1 MIHSQL
7 RFAVF
12 EQLLEKALVFNL
24 EEREGGQSHWF
35 AACSLGICARNV
47 PVALRLQQQLWLS
60 DDGSSRAARAP
71 SARQRGPPFQINPAQ
86 KFSTTPSAL
95 HPLLLCPATLPI
107 GSACGPLLTVL
118 ARTVEA
124 YPAQFALAGAGGC
137 GRSSFRGRATT
148 RSVITGP
155 TTAVCDCDHD
165 PIRNHLGRDQAAGPR
180 FKETSK
186 FKQRLHK
193 PSQLKTESQCAD
205 AF

>member
-71 SARQRGPPFQINPAQ
+71 SARQRGPPFQINPAP

-124 YPAQFALAGAGGC
+124 YPAQFALAGASAAAGC
-137 GRSSFRGRATT
+137 GRQEFLSE
-148 RSVITGP
+148 TGP
-155 TTAVCDCDHD
+155 PRASSLLLPTVCDHD
-165 PIRNHLGRDQAAGPR
+165 PIILVAI
-180 FKETSK
+180 
-186 FKQRLHK
+186 KQ
-193 PSQLKTESQCAD
+193 PVQ
-205 AF
+205 

>member
-124 YPAQFALAGAGGC
+124 YPAQFALAGAGGL
-137 GRSSFRGRATT
+137 R
-148 RSVITGP
+148 
-155 TTAVCDCDHD
+155 
-165 PIRNHLGRDQAAGPR
+165 AAGGVPSEAGPPR
-180 FKETSK
+180 AVSSLGPPLLSVTVTTTQSGIILVAIKQPVLGSKKRQSSNKGCTSH
-186 FKQRLHK
+186 LN
-193 PSQLKTESQCAD
+193 
-205 AF
+205 